1 MRFIK
6 NFEDMDAY
14 EKAVTYLFNMK
25 PVLNDKGLFHDATE
39 QFRIPCEP
47 DKNSVVTLR
56 FRTVHSNVDKVLLY
70 VNGVRKVMKKT
81 QRDHYFDYYTYDV
94 SLGEDKV
101 YYYFEIISGK
111 TVLYYN
117 QLGATSDLNHNYD
130 FVIQPGFKTPEWV
143 RGAVIYQI
151 YVDRFYNGDKSNDVV
166 TKEYSYIGDYVTQ
179 VENWDKY
186 PAAMGV
192 REFYG
197 GDLEGVIQKLDY
209 LKDLGIQCIYFNP
222 LFVSPSNHK
231 YDIQDYDYID
241 PHFGKIVS
249 DGGEPL
255 NDGDYD
261 NSHAT
266 KYIKR
271 VTDLAN
277 LEASNELFAHLVDE
291 AHKRGIKVI
300 IDGVFNHCGSFN
312 KWLDREKIYEG
323 SKDFATGAFVSGD
336 SPYRDFFQFNDKNAW
351 PNNWTYNGWW
361 GHDTLPKL
369 NYEGS
374 KELEE
379 YILNIGRKWVSPPY
393 NVDGWRLD
401 VAADLGFSEEYNHKF
416 WKKFR
421 AAVKEA
427 NPNAVILAEH
437 YGDCNAWLQGD
448 EWDTIMNYDA
458 FMEPITWFLTG
469 MEKHSDSFKQEQI
482 GNPSWFFDA
491 MRHNMSRM
499 GGSPTRIAMNELSNH
514 DHSRFLTRTN
524 RTVGRTASRGPKAAE
539 ENINKAVFKEAVVV
553 QMTWPGAPTLYYG
566 DEAGVCGWTDPD
578 NRRTYPWGHEDMDLI
593 NFHKAIIDIHKNTP
607 ALNTGSYKR
616 LYGDYNVIA
625 YGRFLDDSK
634 AVTII
639 NNNDTEKTI
648 FINVWELG
656 IKEEDVLKQAILTNR
671 DGFEINCGEIAN
683 VDGKM
688 KITMPP
694 LSGTILIK

>member
-1 MRFIK
+1 MEITK
-6 NFEDMDAY
+6 NFDDLDSF
-14 EKAVTYLFNMK
+14 EKTYMYLFNMK
-25 PVLNDKGLFHDATE
+25 PVLNAKGLFHDETE
-39 QFRIPCEP
+39 QFRMPCEP
-47 DKNSVVTLR
+47 DVNSEVVLK
-56 FRTVHSNVDKVLLY
+56 FRTVHYNVDKVIVY
-70 VNGVRKVMKKT
+70 VNGMRYVMKPT
-81 QRDHYFDYYTYDV
+81 SRDSYFDYYTARISV
-94 SLGEDKV
+94 GEEKL
-101 YYYFEIISGK
+101 YYYFEVVLGK

-117 QLGATSDLNHNYD
+117 QLGARSDLNEYYN
-130 FVIQPGFKTPEWV
+130 FVIIPGFKTPEWM
-143 RGAVIYQI
+143 RGAVLYQI
-151 YVDRFYNGDKSNDVV
+151 YVDRFFNGDKTNDVV
-166 TKEYSYIGDYVTQ
+166 NREYSYIGDYVTR
-179 VENWDKY
+179 VDNWNKY
-186 PAAMGV
+186 PASMGV

-209 LKDLGIQCIYFNP
+209 LKELGVQCIYFNP

-241 PHFGKIVS
+241 PHIGKIVE
-249 DGGEPL
+249 DGGDPL
-255 NDGDYD
+255 AEGDYD
-261 NSHAT
+261 NLKAT

-271 VTDLAN
+271 VTGLAN

-291 AHKRGIKVI
+291 AHKRDIKVI

-312 KWLDREKIYEG
+312 KWLDRERIYEG
-323 SKDFATGAFVSGD
+323 SKDFDKGAFVSAE
-336 SPYRDFFQFNDKNAW
+336 SPYRDFFQFNDQNAW
-351 PNNWTYNGWW
+351 PYNWTYNGWW

-374 KELEE
+374 KKLEE
-379 YILNIGRKWVSPPY
+379 YILNVGKKWVSPPY

-421 AAVKEA
+421 KAVKKA

-469 MEKHSDSFKQEQI
+469 MEKHSDSFNQDKI
-482 GNPSWFFDA
+482 GNPSYFFDS

-539 ENINKAVFKEAVVV
+539 ENIDKAVFKEAVVV

-578 NRRTYPWGHEDMDLI
+578 NRRTYPWGNEDKDLLE
-593 NFHKAIIDIHKNTP
+593 FHKAIIAIHKNTP
-607 ALNTGSYKR
+607 ALLTGSLKE

-625 YGRFLDDSK
+625 YGRFQKDSK
-634 AVTII
+634 AVAVI
-639 NNNDTEKTI
+639 NNNDSERTVWL
-648 FINVWELG
+648 NVWELG
-656 IKEEDVLKQAILTNR
+656 IREEDVLKQAILTSR
-671 DGFEINCGEIAN
+671 DGFKLDCGEFKN
-683 VDGKM
+683 VDGKL
-688 KITMPP
+688 KITLPP
-694 LSGTILIK
+694 MSGTILVC

>member
-1 MRFIK
+1 MPP
-6 NFEDMDAY
+6 M
-14 EKAVTYLFNMK
+14 AVRLAET
-25 PVLNDKGLFHDATE
+25 AE
-39 QFRIPCEP
+39 
-47 DKNSVVTLR
+47 
-56 FRTVHSNVDKVLLY
+56 
-70 VNGVRKVMKKT
+70 
-81 QRDHYFDYYTYDV
+81 
-94 SLGEDKV
+94 
-101 YYYFEIISGK
+101 
-111 TVLYYN
+111 
-117 QLGATSDLNHNYD
+117 SDLNS
-130 FVIQPGFKTPEWV
+130 Q
-143 RGAVIYQI
+143 
-151 YVDRFYNGDKSNDVV
+151 
-166 TKEYSYIGDYVTQ
+166 
-179 VENWDKY
+179 
-186 PAAMGV
+186 AM
-192 REFYG
+192 
-197 GDLEGVIQKLDY
+197 
-209 LKDLGIQCIYFNP
+209 P
-222 LFVSPSNHK
+222 
-231 YDIQDYDYID
+231 DYISKDREVAKQILADAVSCLNGIRDVLGFICVLSLFPRTRNRSSHRNSSAITEAVKGKAAVFCIAAGIVNAIDQQEHMPILCAQSTD
-241 PHFGKIVS
+241 PVGRGGADGRSHSRIAAFGKIVS

-312 KWLDREKIYEG
+312 KWLDRERIYEG
-323 SKDFATGAFVSGD
+323 SEDFATGAFVSGE

-379 YILNIGRKWVSPPY
+379 YILNIARKWVSPPY

-421 AAVKEA
+421 ATVKEA

-458 FMEPITWFLTG
+458 FMEPLTWFLTG
-469 MEKHSDSFKQEQI
+469 MEKHSDSFRYDQI

-539 ENINKAVFKEAVVV
+539 ENINKAIFKEAVVI
-553 QMTWPGAPTLYYG
+553 QMTWPGAPTVYYG

-578 NRRTYPWGHEDMDLI
+578 NRRTYPWGHEDMDLV
-593 NFHKAIIDIHKNTP
+593 NFHKAIIDIHKKTP

-616 LYGDYNVIA
+616 LYGDYNIIA
-625 YGRFLDDSK
+625 YGRFLKDSK
-634 AVTII
+634 AITIV

-648 FINVWELG
+648 DINVWELG
-656 IKEEDVLKQAILTNR
+656 IKEEDVLRQAILTSR
-671 DGFEINCGEIAN
+671 DGFEVNCGEYTN

-688 KITMPP
+688 KITLPP
-694 LSGTILIK
+694 QSGTILIK